1 MQDTYIGDEGNG
13 FPLVLVHGF
22 LGSSRMWGP
31 QIDFFKD
38 YFRVITPDL
47 PGYGKSNKVRSH
59 NNIQSMAHL
68 LLDCLEEKKID
79 KFYLLG
85 HSMGGMIVQ
94 EMAKKGGD
102 KISKLVCYSTGPRG
116 EMPGRF
122 ETVDQSRE
130 NLKKKGLEI
139 TAQNIAKT
147 WFIKGENA
155 KYFDICIEAGKQTSI
170 ETVDNALIAF
180 KNWNGVDTLKNI
192 KNETLIVWGD
202 QDKSYNLEQIQTLEK
217 NGYQSDPEIFKV
229 PGAYELPLAVKNVA
243 EKKKPDGII
252 ALGAIVRG
260 ATPHFDYIATETAAG
275 LTKVRLEYNIPVG
288 FGVLTCDTME
298 QAIER
303 SGEGSGNK
311 GIESTEAVIGMIE
324 FLHNL

>member
-1 MQDTYIGDEGNG
+1 MQDIYIGDEGKG

-22 LGSSRMWGP
+22 LGSSEMWRP

-38 YFRVITPDL
+38 HFRVITPDL
-47 PGYGKSNKVRSH
+47 PGYGKSNKAKSH
-59 NNIQSMAHL
+59 NSIQSIANL

-102 KISKLVCYSTGPRG
+102 KISKLVCYSTGPIG

-139 TAQNIAKT
+139 TATNIAKT
-147 WFIKGENA
+147 WFIKGEAA

-170 ETVDNALIAF
+170 KAVDNALIAF
-180 KNWNGVDTLKNI
+180 KNWNGVNTLKNI
-192 KNETLIVWGD
+192 KNETLIIWGD
-202 QDKSYNLEQIQTLEK
+202 QDKSYNLKQVQTLQQNIDNSTLCIINGCAHNVHLEK
-217 NGYQSDPEIFKV
+217 
-229 PGAYELPLAVKNVA
+229 A
-243 EKKKPDGII
+243 EEFNR
-252 ALGAIVRG
+252 IVLN
-260 ATPHFDYIATETAAG
+260 F
-275 LTKVRLEYNIPVG
+275 L
-288 FGVLTCDTME
+288 
-298 QAIER
+298 
-303 SGEGSGNK
+303 NK
-311 GIESTEAVIGMIE
+311 
-324 FLHNL
+324 